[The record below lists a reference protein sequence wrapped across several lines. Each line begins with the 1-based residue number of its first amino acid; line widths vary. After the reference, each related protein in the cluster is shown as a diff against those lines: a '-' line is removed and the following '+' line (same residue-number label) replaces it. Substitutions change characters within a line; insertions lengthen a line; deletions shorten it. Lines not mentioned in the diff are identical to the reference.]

1 VKKLLIIIFSLISV
15 NCFCQSLDSI
25 KHIEIISE
33 IRDSMALI
41 NKEDVD
47 KINNTFYELEVADS
61 LNHVND
67 SIINLLVV
75 QNNKLD
81 SIMRHQKIVI
91 ENNDIIKT
99 QIIADHT
106 SEIDMYKKEL
116 KRSNNKKILWQSTTG
131 ASILAIILLILL

>member
-1 VKKLLIIIFSLISV
+1 
-15 NCFCQSLDSI
+15 
-25 KHIEIISE
+25 
-33 IRDSMALI
+33 MALI
-41 NKEDVD
+41 NKEDID
-47 KINNTFYELEVADS
+47 KINNTFYELKVADS

-75 QNNKLD
+75 QNNNLD

-99 QIIADHT
+99 QMIADHT

-131 ASILAIILLILL
+131 VSILAIILIILI

>member
-1 VKKLLIIIFSLISV
+1 MKKLLIIIFSLISV

-41 NKEDVD
+41 NKEDID
-47 KINNTFYELEVADS
+47 KINNTFYELKVADS

-75 QNNKLD
+75 QNNNLD

-99 QIIADHT
+99 QMIADHT

-131 ASILAIILLILL
+131 VSILAIILIILI

>member
-1 VKKLLIIIFSLISV
+1 
-15 NCFCQSLDSI
+15 
-25 KHIEIISE
+25 
-33 IRDSMALI
+33 MALI
-41 NKEDVD
+41 NKDDID

-67 SIINLLVV
+67 SIINLLII

-81 SIMRHQKIVI
+81 SIMRHQKVVI

>member
-1 VKKLLIIIFSLISV
+1 
-15 NCFCQSLDSI
+15 
-25 KHIEIISE
+25 
-33 IRDSMALI
+33 MALI

-67 SIINLLVV
+67 SIINLLAV

-99 QIIADHT
+99 QMIADHT

-116 KRSNNKKILWQSTTG
+116 KRSDNKKILWQSTTG
-131 ASILAIILLILL
+131 ACILTIILLILL

>member
-1 VKKLLIIIFSLISV
+1 MKKLLIIIFSLISV
-15 NCFCQSLDSI
+15 NCFCQSLDSV

-41 NKEDVD
+41 NKEDID

-99 QIIADHT
+99 QMIADHT
-106 SEIDMYKKEL
+106 CEIDMYKKEI

-131 ASILAIILLILL
+131 ISILTIILIILL

>member
-1 VKKLLIIIFSLISV
+1 MKKLLIIIFSLISAT
-15 NCFCQSLDSI
+15 CFCQSLDSI

-33 IRDSMALI
+33 IKDSMALI
-41 NKEDVD
+41 NKEDID
-47 KINNTFYELEVADS
+47 KINNTFYELEIADS

-67 SIINLLVV
+67 SIINLLII

-81 SIMRHQKIVI
+81 SVTQHQKIVI

-106 SEIDMYKKEL
+106 SEIDMYKKEI
-116 KRSNNKKILWQSTTG
+116 KRSNNKKVLWQSTTG